1 MYTRISQWINYYAR
15 LIVKGKKYREMNK
28 SIMLPKVQI
37 NRSLQLSLYEQ
48 YMNIWLPFFIE

>member
-1 MYTRISQWINYYAR
+1 MYTRISQSINYHAR

-37 NRSLQLSLYEQ
+37 NWSLQLSLYEQ
-48 YMNIWLPFFIE
+48 YMNI